1 MAYAYPLYNNDDQLK
16 AQEGFINGHVSYA
29 AENLSGPN
37 WAGQNNDFNGKKH
50 FNLDLC
56 NKYHSTSQLKQ
67 FHTVTFYF
75 RSTKDDQKAIF
86 IRCQLPEKFS
96 YSIGGE
102 WMAPTSL
109 SKGSGIISAF
119 MQAGGNSNTYTTDS
133 TKIWNA
139 PKPLAIKLSIPIF
152 DDVEDNSKTNFLEA
166 LNVFGR
172 ATLPNVDSSSQFIS
186 TPGPS
191 FFTALQNRQD
201 GVSIAGAGV
210 LESIANNVG
219 EGITFAKDKFLEIS
233 SNAKKDLDRIS
244 VQIGGMLL
252 IDWAII
258 TDFTVTYPN
267 TKNQILHQWNNTKKA
282 HLLPQLAIL
291 DVQIE
296 TVTGMTQLAYQ
307 KMLDLDSTLVSNDKI
322 NTNTNNAAASSVAK
336 DLLSV
341 NPGNTQQVSEAI
353 LQQSPVNNQ
362 YNEWYHQY
370 SVASYDTNNM
380 TPIPKNF

>member
-16 AQEGFINGHVSYA
+16 NKENFINGHVSYA

-75 RSTKDDQKAIF
+75 RSTKDSQKAIF

-109 SKGSGIISAF
+109 SKGSGIISAI
-119 MQAGGNSNTYTTDS
+119 MQAGGDSNTYTTDS

-152 DDVEDNSKTNFLEA
+152 DDVEDNSKINFLEA

-191 FFTALQNRQD
+191 FFTSLQNRQD
-201 GVSIAGAGV
+201 GVVIKGAGS
-210 LESIANNVG
+210 LEKLSDTVG
-219 EGITFAKDKFLEIS
+219 EGMAFVKEKLLEINS
-233 SNAKKDLDRIS
+233 KAQKDLDRIS

-258 TDFTVTYPN
+258 TEFTVTYPN
-267 TKNQILHQWNNTKKA
+267 TKNQILHQWDNTKKA

-307 KMLDLDSTLVSNDKI
+307 KMLDLDSTLVKDNKI
-322 NTNTNNAAASSVAK
+322 NTEQQTSPQPSSK
-336 DLLSV
+336 
-341 NPGNTQQVSEAI
+341 QQQNS
-353 LQQSPVNNQ
+353 LQLNS
-362 YNEWYHQY
+362 
-370 SVASYDTNNM
+370 SYDQSFQLGSKRDPNSLYLS
-380 TPIPKNF
+380 PQIKD